1 MEAARAHEETLHE
14 EYRTAK
20 RLQRGRIGRRQWHPP
35 ALTLKLMQGLNSGS
49 KRRKLV
55 RNVGKSM
62 SHPVESCAG
71 DEDSP
76 ARIIGNEPQVLHQM
90 QQFLRQARQNHGLTT
105 GSGK

>member
-1 MEAARAHEETLHE
+1 
-14 EYRTAK
+14 
-20 RLQRGRIGRRQWHPP
+20 
-35 ALTLKLMQGLNSGS
+35 MQGLNSGS

-55 RNVGKSM
+55 LPVGKSM

-90 QQFLRQARQNHGLTT
+90 QQFLREARQNHGLTT
-105 GSGK
+105 GVASESFGGVRACWSPSIE